1 MPAAPAILDRV
12 AAIRR
17 AVALLIEHGDAGV
30 LEVARGVADWLDQPD
45 AAVTLDAALDLPPA
59 WRCDVRR
66 LARDAALLDLVR
78 RRYPGLEGRET
89 ARAVAAA
96 ARRYEGSSWPRD
108 RRANPRPD
116 GLNGALFDILIRGDT
131 PSEATLHPISMP
143 YLAQTVRQLIASTPA

>member
-78 RRYPGLEGRET
+78 RRYPGLEGREA

-96 ARRYEGSSWPRD
+96 ARRQSSPDQWPR
-108 RRANPRPD
+108 R
-116 GLNGALFDILIRGDT
+116 
-131 PSEATLHPISMP
+131 EAAPH
-143 YLAQTVRQLIASTPA
+143 